1 MSEQPTT
8 DEQLPALR
16 REFEEYWATCL
27 TVTASLH
34 FTELEMAQRKE
45 SCWRSWLYAK
55 NGEILPECNGEES
68 AERVA
73 PAPLRELRAVE
84 ADVRKG
90 SQVKSLPLRPSPKC
104 GAWGCHDAD
113 LIWLITGESRQT
125 KNGFLVVKITGWYCP
140 VCAASYGNFSI
151 PNP

>member
-1 MSEQPTT
+1 MNPPQPTT
-8 DEQLPALR
+8 DEQLQALR
-16 REFEEYWATCL
+16 AEFEAYWATCEPDFEHPL
-27 TVTASLH
+27 TRIEIVW
-34 FTELEMAQRKE
+34 RKDR
-45 SCWRSWLYAK
+45 CWRSWLYAK
-55 NGEILPECNGEES
+55 SGEILPECNAEES
-68 AERVA
+68 GERVA
-73 PAPLRELRAVE
+73 PSPLRELRAVE

-140 VCAASYGNFSI
+140 MCAASYGNFSI